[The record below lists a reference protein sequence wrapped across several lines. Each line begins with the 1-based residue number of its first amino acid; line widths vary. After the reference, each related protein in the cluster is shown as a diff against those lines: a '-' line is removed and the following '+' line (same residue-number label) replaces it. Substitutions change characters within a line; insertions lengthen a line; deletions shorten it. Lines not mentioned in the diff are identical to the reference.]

1 MNALERFFTWYW
13 LIYFGIYLVLVGVL
27 TWFFWG
33 ELIAGDNQLQL
44 LTNIYGA
51 SAGTASIAAIVLE
64 GLGKMSLLIF
74 GPAAKKLMKEMR
86 QDARQEGREEGRQ
99 EGREEGREEERK
111 KWMAWD
117 NRRREAQARNEL
129 FDEPPP

>member
-13 LIYFGIYLVLVGVL
+13 LIYFAIYLVLVGIL
-27 TWFFWG
+27 TWLFWG
-33 ELIAGDNQLQL
+33 ELIAGDNWLQL
-44 LTNIYGA
+44 LTNVYGA

-74 GPAAKKLMKEMR
+74 GPAAKKLM
-86 QDARQEGREEGRQ
+86 EEVR
-99 EGREEGREEERK
+99 REGREEERE

-117 NRRREAQARNEL
+117 LRRREAQGRNET

>member
-27 TWFFWG
+27 TWLFWG

-86 QDARQEGREEGRQ
+86 QDARQEGREEGRK
-99 EGREEGREEERK
+99 EGREEERK

-117 NRRREAQARNEL
+117 NRRREAQTRNEL